1 MAFFGTKFKIVP
13 AQRHS
18 NFANGANGKPTA
30 AAAAAA
36 GGAADGSDA
45 EDEED
50 EGDAPIEA
58 GEVVI
63 SCVGV
68 GYSNVN
74 KAMA

>member
-18 NFANGANGKPTA
+18 NFKDGAASNGTNGKNNLV
-30 AAAAAA
+30 
-36 GGAADGSDA
+36 ADGSDA
-45 EDEED
+45 EEED

-58 GEVVI
+58 GEVVV

>member
-18 NFANGANGKPTA
+18 NFKDGANGR
-30 AAAAAA
+30 
-36 GGAADGSDA
+36 GAPAVSAGSDG
-45 EDEED
+45 EGDGEED

-74 KAMA
+74 KGMA